1 MKSTNL
7 SDKIRIFRSAIVI
20 SILVVVIFTINHSG
34 SVIHASGMNSED
46 MPGQSELPWLFIVYI
61 VTWAA
66 FFAYVLILSRRQN
79 DMMKEIAFLKQ
90 SLKKSESTEN

>member
-7 SDKIRIFRSAIVI
+7 SDKIRIFKSAIVI
-20 SILVVVIFTINHSG
+20 SILVVIFTITHSV

-66 FFAYVLILSRRQN
+66 FFAYVFIMSKRQN

-90 SLKKSESTEN
+90 SMKKSESTEN

>member
-7 SDKIRIFRSAIVI
+7 SDKIRIFKSAIVI
-20 SILVVVIFTINHSG
+20 SILVVIFTITHSG
-34 SVIHASGMNSED
+34 SVIHASGMSSED

-66 FFAYVLILSRRQN
+66 FFAYVFIMSRRQN

-90 SLKKSESTEN
+90 SMKKSESTEN

>member
-7 SDKIRIFRSAIVI
+7 SDKIRIFKSAIVI
-20 SILVVVIFTINHSG
+20 LILVVIFTITHSG

-66 FFAYVLILSRRQN
+66 FFAYVFIMSRRQN

-90 SLKKSESTEN
+90 SMKKSESTEN